1 MNAEPS
7 LFQGFVQVEQ
17 FGDDQVYEQI
27 DGEVIEEVE
36 YVTLDLGSVE
46 PTLVPSTS
54 SYRLIGLDTP
64 TPFLQLSGT
73 VFKGEHQ
80 SLLGTELLF
89 TDSKDDQ
96 AERNKKGLAYVA
108 NTERRIRFREVE
120 LKPKN
125 QSNLAFIAEISPS
138 TVVATSSK
146 KKITG
151 TVEELVGNETG
162 SAPRGRGRRGRG
174 KSTKGKGRAQT
185 AQPED
190 EAMEITED

>member
-1 MNAEPS
+1 M
-7 LFQGFVQVEQ
+7 
-17 FGDDQVYEQI
+17 
-27 DGEVIEEVE
+27 
-36 YVTLDLGSVE
+36 
-46 PTLVPSTS
+46 
-54 SYRLIGLDTP
+54 
-64 TPFLQLSGT
+64 LQLNT
-73 VFKGEHQ
+73 
-80 SLLGTELLF
+80 T
-89 TDSKDDQ
+89 DDQ
-96 AERNKKGLAYVA
+96 AERNKKGLAHVA